1 MSNGCQQVSTNGI
14 VVYYEET
21 LTCTDMH
28 TQVVVYNIADWLEKS
43 VEFSVK

>member
-1 MSNGCQQVSTNGI
+1 MSGKCQQVSTNGI

-21 LTCTDMH
+21 LTCTDMY
-28 TQVVVYNIADWLEKS
+28 TQVVVYNIADWLKRS